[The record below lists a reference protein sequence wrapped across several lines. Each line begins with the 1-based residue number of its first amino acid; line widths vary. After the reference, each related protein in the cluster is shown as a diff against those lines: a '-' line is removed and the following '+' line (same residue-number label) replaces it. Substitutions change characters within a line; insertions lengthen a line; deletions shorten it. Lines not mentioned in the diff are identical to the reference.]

1 MKNHKPGCNN
11 PMQKGKRRQKLHDD
25 QNNVGNPKEPSFFK
39 DFNGEE
45 IK

>member
-1 MKNHKPGCNN
+1 MKNHKPGSNN
-11 PMQKGKRRQKLHDD
+11 PMQKGKRRQKLYDN
-25 QNNVGNPKEPSFFK
+25 QNNVGNPKEPSLFK